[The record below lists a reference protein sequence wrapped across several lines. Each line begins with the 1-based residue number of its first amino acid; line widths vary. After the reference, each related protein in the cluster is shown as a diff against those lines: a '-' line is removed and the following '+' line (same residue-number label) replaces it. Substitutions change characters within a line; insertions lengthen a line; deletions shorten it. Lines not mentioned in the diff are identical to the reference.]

1 MSKTG
6 TTTEEEP
13 TLEGLHER
21 MDEMSDELETLAEDQ
36 EGMPKMVIVA
46 VNGSLDMAYPTLIL
60 SGLAAQMGWDVTVFA
75 TFWALDMLHDE
86 RSRNLKLSALG
97 NPGMPMPNAL
107 AVLPGGDRL
116 ATYMMQR
123 KMDEQDVESVREL
136 IDRAMDA
143 GVDFEACQ
151 MTAELMEYDE
161 DAFIDGVTTG
171 AGAGGALMNMSDA
184 DIQMVI

>member
-1 MSKTG
+1 
-6 TTTEEEP
+6 
-13 TLEGLHER
+13 
-21 MDEMSDELETLAEDQ
+21 
-36 EGMPKMVIVA
+36 
-46 VNGSLDMAYPTLIL
+46 
-60 SGLAAQMGWDVTVFA
+60 
-75 TFWALDMLHDE
+75 
-86 RSRNLKLSALG
+86 
-97 NPGMPMPNAL
+97 
-107 AVLPGGDRL
+107 
-116 ATYMMQR
+116 MMQR